1 MKNFSSCGSLFLKH
15 ASCWFVSQLSDGF
28 TRSSSIFFLVVA
40 IRPGVD
46 PPRAQLVQITA
57 VFNDNRLANRCMEVA
72 HSAASSKGPGK
83 VSNNLGER

>member
-1 MKNFSSCGSLFLKH
+1 MKQ

-28 TRSSSIFFLVVA
+28 TRSYSIFFLVVA

-57 VFNDNRLANRCMEVA
+57 VFNDNRLANRCTEVA
-72 HSAASSKGPGK
+72 AVKWLK
-83 VSNNLGER
+83 QYEEKIL